1 MEKVVKSPHYNNFH
15 FKKGVVNQVFLVGG
29 WPHLQV
35 FVDLASSSH
44 GSGVFNWKAWKVKEV
59 TRQAKGVVQNCQIG
73 NHHRNPRRATSGQGF
88 SKHDMQSPNHD
99 LTTFATTDAA
109 AKPRIQTSLSFLF
122 KNSSVIPAFH
132 FNFEDAPGSSVKW
145 GLNLCG
151 RTHAGKWAQICLII
165 YRLGVKNVIIYRFHL
180 SFQTSKHFWIFAQ
193 FWHFA
198 PIFVQRKKLAKMDH
212 FWYFY

>member
-1 MEKVVKSPHYNNFH
+1 MHKWQSWRNKNETSCIARVLNFNLAIKKRILQLSKLELLSGRDFFTSSSFSFHLMEKVVKSPHYNNFH
-15 FKKGVVNQVFLVGG
+15 FKKGVVNQVFLVGGG

-122 KNSSVIPAFH
+122 INSSVIPAFH
-132 FNFEDAPGSSVKW
+132 FNFEDAPGSSQNEV
-145 GLNLCG
+145 
-151 RTHAGKWAQICLII
+151 
-165 YRLGVKNVIIYRFHL
+165 
-180 SFQTSKHFWIFAQ
+180 
-193 FWHFA
+193 
-198 PIFVQRKKLAKMDH
+198 
-212 FWYFY
+212 

>member
-15 FKKGVVNQVFLVGG
+15 FKKGVVNQVFLVGGG

-122 KNSSVIPAFH
+122 INSSVIPAFH
-132 FNFEDAPGSSVKW
+132 FNFEDAPGSSIKW
-145 GLNLCG
+145 GLNLYEEHMLENGLKFGQQCIG
-151 RTHAGKWAQICLII
+151 WGLKMLS
-165 YRLGVKNVIIYRFHL
+165 YRFH
-180 SFQTSKHFWIFAQ
+180 
-193 FWHFA
+193 
-198 PIFVQRKKLAKMDH
+198 
-212 FWYFY
+212 